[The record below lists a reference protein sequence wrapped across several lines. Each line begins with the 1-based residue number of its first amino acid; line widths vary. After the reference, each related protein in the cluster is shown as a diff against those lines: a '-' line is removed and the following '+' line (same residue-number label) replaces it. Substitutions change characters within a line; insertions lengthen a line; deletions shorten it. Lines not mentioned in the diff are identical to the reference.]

1 MVAANFP
8 GALVIRLP
16 EILYRAAFMALVAT
30 AWAAGAAEGKDP
42 YDSGQWSG
50 MEEEFL
56 RGQKVAFDERVKVTG
71 PRFAEDA
78 MNVPISLDASAL
90 GDVRRVMVLVD
101 RNPIRKVL
109 EFFPLRTRPTL
120 AFRFKLQQSSP
131 VRVAALGADGIW
143 RVGSTWV
150 EATGGGCTA
159 PGATRASGT
168 WHQTLGQSQAR
179 FFGQGDATRLRLR
192 VMHPMDTGLVA
203 GIPAFY
209 LEELALRDEAGT
221 EYLKLQT
228 FEPVSENPVFSF
240 DLPAKPV
247 GKLVFSGRDNNG
259 NRVDAGVSP

>member
-1 MVAANFP
+1 MY
-8 GALVIRLP
+8 RLS
-16 EILYRAAFMALVAT
+16 EILRATILVG
-30 AWAAGAAEGKDP
+30 AAVSACAVAAAEGKDP
-42 YDSGQWSG
+42 FDSGQWSG

-56 RGQKVAFDERVKVTG
+56 SGQKVAFDDRVKVTG

-78 MNVPISLDASAL
+78 MNVPVSLDATAL
-90 GDVRRVMVLVD
+90 GEVRRVMVLVD

-131 VRVAALGADGIW
+131 VRVAALGADGVW
-143 RVGSTWV
+143 HVGSTWV
-150 EATGGGCTA
+150 DASGGGCTA

-221 EYLKLQT
+221 EYLRLQT

-240 DLPAKPV
+240 DLPEKPV
-247 GKLVFSGRDNNG
+247 GKLVLSGRDNNG
-259 NRVDAGVSP
+259 NRVAAGVAP